1 MFSLSL
7 QQLLL
12 FLSLT
17 LHSSYQAVHNHRP
30 SKESGERMSDGAFS
44 PRDHKHGSGEEHD
57 NSFDHEAIL
66 GSRKDAE
73 EYDDLPPE
81 EAKRRLGV
89 LLGKMDRNLDEQ
101 IDRKELYAWIL
112 RSFKSLSEED
122 SKDRFDDADEDM
134 DGLVTW
140 AEYKAE
146 EYDFGEEEVDLEDP
160 EMAEEWKLMEE
171 DRFLFMAADISGDGS
186 LDVKEFL
193 SFSHPEEDPAMRPHV
208 LAQVL
213 KEKDTDG
220 DGELSFQ
227 EYVGDR
233 GQGKDKEWLIS
244 EKERLV
250 KKNIFQKITFP
261 QI

>member
-1 MFSLSL
+1 
-7 QQLLL
+7 
-12 FLSLT
+12 
-17 LHSSYQAVHNHRP
+17 
-30 SKESGERMSDGAFS
+30 
-44 PRDHKHGSGEEHD
+44 
-57 NSFDHEAIL
+57 
-66 GSRKDAE
+66 
-73 EYDDLPPE
+73 
-81 EAKRRLGV
+81 V

-244 EKERLV
+244 EKERFDSELD
-250 KKNIFQKITFP
+250 KNGDASLNTEEILAWIIPSNEEIATDEVDHLFSGADEDGNEQLTFEEVLNNHDLFVGSEATDYGDHLHNLHKFEDEL
-261 QI
+261 

>member
-1 MFSLSL
+1 MGF
-7 QQLLL
+7 
-12 FLSLT
+12 
-17 LHSSYQAVHNHRP
+17 
-30 SKESGERMSDGAFS
+30 E
-44 PRDHKHGSGEEHD
+44 
-57 NSFDHEAIL
+57 
-66 GSRKDAE
+66 
-73 EYDDLPPE
+73 
-81 EAKRRLGV
+81 
-89 LLGKMDRNLDEQ
+89 
-101 IDRKELYAWIL
+101 
-112 RSFKSLSEED
+112 
-122 SKDRFDDADEDM
+122 DADEDM

-140 AEYKAE
+140 KEYKA
-146 EYDFGEEEVDLEDP
+146 EEVDLEDP

-213 KEKDTDG
+213 KEKDADG

-244 EKERLV
+244 EKERFDSELD
-250 KKNIFQKITFP
+250 KNGDSSLNNEEIATDEVDHLFSGADEDGNEQLTFEEVLNNHDLFVGSEATDYGDHLHNLHKFEDEL
-261 QI
+261 

>member
-30 SKESGERMSDGAFS
+30 SKEVSSACLNISELLLQCQSTSPVFPNSHLQSGERMSDGAFS

-89 LLGKMDRNLDEQ
+89 SLGCSEFSPS
-101 IDRKELYAWIL
+101 LYFCLPGAAW
-112 RSFKSLSEED
+112 EN
-122 SKDRFDDADEDM
+122 
-134 DGLVTW
+134 G
-140 AEYKAE
+140 
-146 EYDFGEEEVDLEDP
+146 
-160 EMAEEWKLMEE
+160 
-171 DRFLFMAADISGDGS
+171 
-186 LDVKEFL
+186 
-193 SFSHPEEDPAMRPHV
+193 
-208 LAQVL
+208 
-213 KEKDTDG
+213 
-220 DGELSFQ
+220 
-227 EYVGDR
+227 
-233 GQGKDKEWLIS
+233 
-244 EKERLV
+244 
-250 KKNIFQKITFP
+250 P
-261 QI
+261 QLG